1 VWDCVVVG
9 CGGVMML
16 VYMMGCGGDGGEGG
30 GGELDE
36 LDELD
41 GRREIG
47 DKASKAFTLP

>member
-1 VWDCVVVG
+1 
-9 CGGVMML
+9 MML

-41 GRREIG
+41 SRREIG